1 MKRSLIVDLLLLA
14 LIPAACSAQSI
25 AVPTVA
31 STAVPV
37 LTPIASTKT
46 PSSPTTTP
54 DIMAQ
59 LAPEGQPASQ
69 WDGIPIMPG
78 ATTGE
83 GDAEGYVFTVKATL
97 QQIKEF
103 YNLELGKLG
112 WQPLSTDEE
121 DASLTLMFMNNA
133 SATLTISVVTKG
145 DEALVLLVK

>member
-1 MKRSLIVDLLLLA
+1 MKRSFIVDLLLA
-14 LIPAACSAQSI
+14 LLLTACSTQPI
-25 AVPTVA
+25 AVPTVG

-46 PSSPTTTP
+46 PSSPTSTL
-54 DIMAQ
+54 DIIAQ

-97 QQIKEF
+97 QQVKEF
-103 YNLELGKLG
+103 YDLELGKLG
-112 WQPLSTDEE
+112 WQPLSIDQE
-121 DASLTLMFMNNA
+121 DSSLTLMFMNNA
-133 SATLTISVVTKG
+133 SVTLTISVVTKG
-145 DEALVLLVK
+145 DEALVLLAK